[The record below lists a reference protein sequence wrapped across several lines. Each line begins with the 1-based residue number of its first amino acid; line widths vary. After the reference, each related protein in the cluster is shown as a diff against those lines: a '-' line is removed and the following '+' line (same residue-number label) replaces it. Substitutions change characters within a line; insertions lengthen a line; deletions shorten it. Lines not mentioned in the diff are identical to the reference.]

1 MAVLRL
7 CLFTLIALI
16 FFLLQAL
23 QINCNTQAQSTGQ
36 LSLIS
41 VSLQFGGCL
50 ARIFTSFKETGDPL
64 VIIIYFISSFM
75 NGIIFAQ
82 IFAYWGASKKKEE

>member
-16 FFLLQAL
+16 LFLLQAL